1 MYKVIDLL
9 EDKHTTVEAA
19 LNEWAAKGYEPFQVI
34 RRATYSWRLIFRRV
48 GGANSGPVVD
58 GN

>member
-1 MYKVIDLL
+1 MYKVIDLI
-9 EDKHTTVEAA
+9 EDKRVTVETT

-34 RRATYSWRLIFRRV
+34 RRATYSWRLIFRRAD
-48 GGANSGPVVD
+48 GANSGQVAD

>member
-1 MYKVIDLL
+1 MYDVVDII
-9 EDKHTTVEAA
+9 EDEHTTVKTT

-48 GGANSGPVVD
+48 GGAQDVH
-58 GN
+58 

>member
-9 EDKHTTVEAA
+9 EDKDTTVEAT
-19 LNEWAAKGYEPFQVI
+19 LNEWVAKGYEPFQVI
-34 RRATYSWRLIFRRV
+34 RRATYSWRLILKRGPGV
-48 GGANSGPVVD
+48 NGGPVVD

>member
-1 MYKVIDLL
+1 MYDVVDII
-9 EDKHTTVEAA
+9 EDKHTTVKTT

-34 RRATYSWRLIFRRV
+34 RRATYSWRLIFRLAD
-48 GGANSGPVVD
+48 GANSGPVVD

>member
-9 EDKHTTVEAA
+9 EDKHTTVEAT

-34 RRATYSWRLIFRRV
+34 RRANYRWRLIFRRV
-48 GGANSGPVVD
+48 DGAQD

>member
-1 MYKVIDLL
+1 MYKVVDII
-9 EDKHTTVEAA
+9 ENKRTTVEAT

-48 GGANSGPVVD
+48 DGAQD

>member
-9 EDKHTTVEAA
+9 EDENTTVEAT
-19 LNEWAAKGYEPFQVI
+19 LNEWTAKGYEPFQVI
-34 RRATYSWRLIFRRV
+34 RRANYRWRLIFRRV
-48 GGANSGPVVD
+48 DGAQD